1 MQGTKAVAKETQHDE
16 VHILVVDDERSVLT
30 TYGLILSKKGY
41 DVETAISSVDAL
53 AALRRRE
60 FDLLLCDYSLEQE
73 HTGFE
78 VIQFGRS
85 RKGDVRAALLTGY
98 ASKETAEEA
107 RKNGIAILYKPID
120 IEEFFTTIDKLLREE
135 YEPHEDNEKEV
146 GADAGT
152 SQEGAPQRGPQPRT
166 GRRSRS
172 VRRAN

>member
-1 MQGTKAVAKETQHDE
+1 MSAEHKAS
-16 VHILVVDDERSVLT
+16 ILVVDDERAVLT

-41 DVETAISSVDAL
+41 DVETAISSVEAL
-53 AALRRRE
+53 AALRRRD

-78 VIQFGRS
+78 VIDYGRS
-85 RKGDVRAALLTGY
+85 KKANVKAALLTGY

-120 IEEFFTTIDKLLREE
+120 IEEFFTTIDQLLREE
-135 YEPHEDNEKEV
+135 YEPYQNSEEESGRRSAENKE
-146 GADAGT
+146 GN
-152 SQEGAPQRGPQPRT
+152 PQGGSQPRT

>member
-1 MQGTKAVAKETQHDE
+1 MSTNKKYS
-16 VHILVVDDERSVLT
+16 ILVVDDERSVLT

-53 AALRRRE
+53 AALKRRE

-78 VIQFGRS
+78 VIQYGRS
-85 RKGDVRAALLTGY
+85 RKGDVKAALLTGY
-98 ASKETAEEA
+98 ASRETAEEA
-107 RKNGIAILYKPID
+107 RKDGIAILYKPID

-135 YEPHEDNEKEV
+135 YEPHEDSEKES
-146 GADAGT
+146 GTHAGT
-152 SQEGAPQRGPQPRT
+152 SQEGTAQGSSQPRT

-172 VRRAN
+172 VRRSS

>member
-1 MQGTKAVAKETQHDE
+1 MPAERKFS
-16 VHILVVDDERSVLT
+16 ILVVDDERAVLT

-53 AALRRRE
+53 QCLKRRN

-78 VIQFGRS
+78 VIEHARE
-85 RKGDVRAALLTGY
+85 KDPKTKAAILTGY

-107 RKNGIAILYKPID
+107 RQNGIAILYKPID

-135 YEPHEDNEKEV
+135 YEPQEAPEK
-146 GADAGT
+146 AGGHDLGPK
-152 SQEGAPQRGPQPRT
+152 QEGSKEGSTQPRT
-166 GRRSRS
+166 GRRSRA
-172 VRRAN
+172 V